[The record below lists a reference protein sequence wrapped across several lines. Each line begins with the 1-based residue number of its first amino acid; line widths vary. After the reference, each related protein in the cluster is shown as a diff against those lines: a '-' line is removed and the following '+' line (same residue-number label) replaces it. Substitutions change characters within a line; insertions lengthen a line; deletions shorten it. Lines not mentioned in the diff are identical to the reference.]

1 MDPNM
6 NILANKQ
13 NKDPMNVEKIRVVIA
28 DDHPIVTAGVNALLL
43 KEPGKELIGS
53 APSGKELFKL
63 LAQKRADVLLLDLNI
78 PGEDFSKT
86 IKKLKENHPFLRIVA
101 YTSYNHPDLIK
112 SVVDLK
118 VDGFLLKNS
127 TKQDFLKAIEMV
139 RAGEFFMSREVR
151 LTTPQENPTDTVL
164 MDGFQKR
171 LCLSKREQEILR
183 FISRGFTSQGIGK
196 ELFISRYTVETHRK
210 NILRKL
216 NFNSST
222 ELVKFA
228 VEQGLV

>member
-1 MDPNM
+1 MSF
-6 NILANKQ
+6 
-13 NKDPMNVEKIRVVIA
+13 EKIRVVIA
-28 DDHPIVTAGVNALLL
+28 DDHPIVSAGVQALLA
-43 KEPGKELIGS
+43 KDENKELIGS
-53 APSGKELFKL
+53 VSSGKELLKL
-63 LAQKRADVLLLDLNI
+63 LSQNRADVLLLDLNI
-78 PGEDFSKT
+78 PGEDFAKT
-86 IKKLKENHPFLRIVA
+86 IKKLKESYPFLRIVA
-101 YTSYNHPDLIK
+101 YTSYNHPDLVK

-118 VDGFLLKNS
+118 IDGFLLKNS
-127 TKQDFLKAIEMV
+127 SKDSFIEALEQV
-139 RAGEFFMSREVR
+139 KAGEFYMSREIR
-151 LTTPQENPTDTVL
+151 LANQKPMKDKVL
-164 MDGFQKR
+164 VDGFQKR

-183 FISRGFTSQGIGK
+183 YISRGFTSQSIGN